1 MNGASDMQDIQDK
14 PLTPVDQAAGNGKPY
29 DEPVI
34 SAFLRQVERRPDATA
49 IRYLGE
55 RFSYRRLAQLI
66 DQFAASLAEL
76 GVEAGDK
83 AMIYLPNCPQWVIAY
98 FGIQRIGAVPVPIS
112 PIYTPVE
119 IEYLINDSESETIV
133 CQDTN
138 FGYVRR
144 VWPDTC
150 LKRVIHTNYVDLL
163 PLYKR
168 VIGELFDKVPN
179 GSVDKGKDVHSF
191 KSLLKGGSSRP
202 PIAEFNPRT
211 HLAYILYTGGT
222 TGLPKGCQCSH
233 SGIVSMVND
242 TQEVT
247 EGFITE
253 GEDVVV
259 YSAPLFHQ
267 FGQTMFFAIGLCRGN
282 PTVLM
287 PTPDVD
293 ATLDA
298 IEQYKGTLFLGVPA
312 LYRMILEND
321 RFDRY
326 DLSSLRYCWSGGDVL
341 PREVYNRWKEEVGVP
356 IYQVY
361 GATECGFTCLSPLDS
376 EPVPGT
382 IGRPIPSRA
391 IKLVDPEGTDEVPP
405 GETGELLVHSDTLP
419 PGYWN
424 KPQETAESFVE
435 IDDRVWYRTKDYCR
449 LGEDGLVYYV
459 DRAADVIKYKGY
471 RVSASE
477 IESVLQSHPLVI
489 GACVVGVPD
498 PRVGERIKAIVVLKE
513 DAKGVGSQELM
524 GFCRGRL
531 AAYKMPKYIEFRDM
545 LPKSKVGKLLRRE
558 IRDEERRK
566 TGD

>member
-1 MNGASDMQDIQDK
+1 MEHVQEKSLSAVGQATDNGRE
-14 PLTPVDQAAGNGKPY
+14 PF

-34 SAFLRQVERRPDATA
+34 SGLLRLVKDRPDATA

-55 RFSYRRLAQLI
+55 RISYRQLARLI
-66 DQFAASLAEL
+66 DRFAASLARL
-76 GVEAGDK
+76 GVKPGDK
-83 AMIYLPNCPQWVIAY
+83 AMIYLPNCPQWVISY
-98 FGIQRIGAVPVPIS
+98 FGIQRVGAVPVPIS
-112 PIYTPVE
+112 PIYTPTE
-119 IEYLINDSESETIV
+119 IEYLINDSETETIV

-150 LKRVIHTNYVDLL
+150 LKRVVYTNYVDLL
-163 PLYKR
+163 PVYKR
-168 VIGELFDKVPN
+168 VVGALFDKIPD
-179 GSVDKGKDVHSF
+179 GSVDKGAEVYSF
-191 KSLLKGGSSRP
+191 TSLLKDGAGGP
-202 PIAEFNPRT
+202 PVAEFDPRAQ
-211 HLAYILYTGGT
+211 LAYILYTGGT
-222 TGLPKGCQCSH
+222 TGFPKGCQCSH
-233 SGIVSMVND
+233 SGIVSMAND
-242 TQEVT
+242 TREAV
-247 EGFITE
+247 EGYISD
-253 GEDVVV
+253 GDDVLI

-267 FGQTMFFAIGLCRGN
+267 FGQTMFFAVGLFKGN
-282 PTVLM
+282 TTVLM

-298 IEQYKGTLFLGVPA
+298 VQRYKGTLFLGVPA

-341 PREVYNRWKEEVGVP
+341 PREVYNRWKEHVGIP

-361 GATECGFTCLSPLDS
+361 GATECGFTCLSPLDK

-382 IGRPIPSRA
+382 IGRPIPSRS
-391 IKLVDPEGTDEVPP
+391 IKLVDPEGVDEVPE
-405 GETGELLVHSDTLP
+405 GETGELLVHSETLP

-424 KPQETAESFVE
+424 KPEETAEAFVE
-435 IDDRVWYRTKDYCR
+435 IDGRVWYRTKDYCR

-489 GACVVGVPD
+489 GACVVGVAD

-524 GFCRGRL
+524 GYCRERL
-531 AAYKMPKYIEFRDM
+531 VAYKMPKYIEFRDM

-566 TGD
+566 SEKPA

>member
-1 MNGASDMQDIQDK
+1 MTQSVEHPNSAAEAQGIVSF
-14 PLTPVDQAAGNGKPY
+14 VQAL
-29 DEPVI
+29 V
-34 SAFLRQVERRPDATA
+34 
-49 IRYLGE
+49 
-55 RFSYRRLAQLI
+55 
-66 DQFAASLAEL
+66 
-76 GVEAGDK
+76 
-83 AMIYLPNCPQWVIAY
+83 
-98 FGIQRIGAVPVPIS
+98 
-112 PIYTPVE
+112 
-119 IEYLINDSESETIV
+119 
-133 CQDTN
+133 
-138 FGYVRR
+138 
-144 VWPDTC
+144 
-150 LKRVIHTNYVDLL
+150 
-163 PLYKR
+163 
-168 VIGELFDKVPN
+168 
-179 GSVDKGKDVHSF
+179 
-191 KSLLKGGSSRP
+191 SSRP
-202 PIAEFNPRT
+202 QALGEWLAANRLDAALAAWLQSRDLEPGARVAIMLPNVPQFAVTMAGVLRAGYTCVNVNPLYTARELEHQLKDSGASVIVVLENFAHTLAEVIERTQIRHVVIASMGDLLGFWYGNWITFAVR
-211 HLAYILYTGGT
+211 HLAKMVPAYKLPLSEGRTVTAFNRAVAEGAAMTLKSANSSLDSIAFLQYTGGT

-341 PREVYNRWKEEVGVP
+341 PREVYNRWKEHVGVP